1 MSNPQEE
8 LENFLSEELSKSI
21 DEEIIKNLTL
31 TFRLINEFNSK
42 LDELKAINRQRQM
55 DSVLENQTIT
65 LLKVE
70 DTEEYKNLPDEYKQE
85 YKGDY
90 IHIYF

>member
-1 MSNPQEE
+1 MSNTQEE
-8 LENFLSEELSKSI
+8 LENFLAEELSKSI

-55 DSVLENQTIT
+55 DSVLDNQTIT
-65 LLKVE
+65 LLKAE
-70 DTEEYKNLPDEYKQE
+70 DTEEYKN
-85 YKGDY
+85 
-90 IHIYF
+90 